1 MSRGEYWLTHG
12 FFEIVKDENMLR
24 EIHDEFEYRPQGRQ
38 PLGIGKVN
46 IKVVGVGGGGSN
58 AVNRMYSDPID
69 TVDYIVMNTDAQALE
84 LATVPT
90 GLRVGDT
97 TARGM
102 GVGGDPSQGRI
113 CHEENREEIA
123 EVLDGAD
130 LVFVTAG
137 MGGGTGTGGAPVV
150 AQIAKQIGALTIG
163 VCTMPFSFEGTHRTA
178 KAEEGVAEL
187 QKYVDT
193 LIRIPNDRLLDAA
206 APDTTTQ
213 EAWRMADK
221 VLKDGVEGIA
231 RVIIEPG
238 EVNLDF
244 ADVRAVMTNAGPA
257 WMGVGQAS
265 DSEPGGSLEAVQ
277 QALESPLLDVD
288 ITGAQ
293 RALVNITGGP
303 SMRMYS
309 VQEISSIVQSK
320 MTAQSNIILGTA
332 RQPNMGPNIRV
343 IVIATGFPTDEE
355 QRVMDTK
362 MIEKAIED
370 PESMKIPPFLRN
382 HMLQLEKRG
391 RNR

>member
-1 MSRGEYWLTHG
+1 
-12 FFEIVKDENMLR
+12 MLR
-24 EIHDEFEYRPQGRQ
+24 EIHDEFEYKPQSRQ
-38 PLGIGKVN
+38 PVGIGQVN

-58 AVNRMYSDPID
+58 AVNRMYADPID

-90 GLRVGDT
+90 GLRVGDN

-102 GVGGDPSQGRI
+102 GVGGDPAQGRI
-113 CHEENREEIA
+113 CHEENRDDIA
-123 EVLDGAD
+123 QALDGAD

-150 AQIAKQIGALTIG
+150 AQIAKDIGALTIG
-163 VCTMPFSFEGTHRTA
+163 VCTMPFSFEGSHRMT
-178 KAEEGVAEL
+178 KAREGVDEL

-221 VLKDGVEGIA
+221 VLKDGIEGIA

-244 ADVRAVMTNAGPA
+244 ADVRAVMTKAGPA

-265 DSEPGGSLEAVQ
+265 DLEPGGALEAVN
-277 QALESPLLDVD
+277 QALDSPLLDVD

-293 RALVNITGGP
+293 SALVNITGGP
-303 SMRMYS
+303 TMRMYS
-309 VQEISSIVQSK
+309 VQEISTIVESK

-332 RQPNMGPNIRV
+332 RQANMGNDIRV
-343 IVIATGFPTDEE
+343 IVIATGFPSEEE
-355 QRVMDTK
+355 QREMDNE
-362 MIEKAIED
+362 MIDKAIED
-370 PESMKIPPFLRN
+370 PETMKIPPFLRD
-382 HMLQLEKRG
+382 HMVQMQKRRREHG
-391 RNR
+391 PNIADRTPYRNPRY

>member
-1 MSRGEYWLTHG
+1 
-12 FFEIVKDENMLR
+12 MLR
-24 EIHDEFEYRPQGRQ
+24 EIHDEFEYRPQGKQ

-58 AVNRMYSDPID
+58 AVNRMYGDPIE

-84 LATVPT
+84 LATAPT
-90 GLRVGDT
+90 SLRVGDT

-123 EVLDGAD
+123 ELLEGAD

-150 AQIAKQIGALTIG
+150 AQIAKQLGALTIG
-163 VCTMPFSFEGTHRTA
+163 VCTLPFSFEGTHRMA
-178 KAEEGVAEL
+178 KAMEGVDEL
-187 QKYVDT
+187 QSYVDT

-221 VLKDGVEGIA
+221 VLQDGVEGIA

-244 ADVRAVMTNAGPA
+244 ADVRAIMTSAGPA
-257 WMGVGQAS
+257 WMGVGEAS
-265 DSEPGGSLEAVQ
+265 DAEPNGALEAVT

-293 RALVNITGGP
+293 RALINITGGP

-320 MTAQSNIILGTA
+320 MTSQSNIIMGTA
-332 RQPNMGPNIRV
+332 RQSNMGHRIRV
-343 IVIATGFPTDEE
+343 VVIATGFPSEDE
-355 QRVMDTK
+355 QRTMDTE
-362 MIEKAIED
+362 MIDRAINN
-370 PESMKIPPFLRN
+370 PEEMKLPPFLRQH
-382 HMLQLEKRG
+382 HMQLQKRG
-391 RNR
+391 RR